1 MRKARE
7 PVRRPRKPSW
17 MGRKTSP
24 APSRGCTLRH
34 PGRCARP
41 APLALSPHPFALSL
55 SKGFDKLS
63 PNGFTKPSAA
73 QALTVAS
80 GIPCLWVRSP
90 HPHPFALSPLSV
102 RLELLSVRPELLS
115 VRAEP
120 LSVRAELLSACPEP
134 PSVRPEPVEG
144 LRQAQPERVYE
155 TQRRASLDGGFGHS
169 VPVGTLA
176 TPPSV
181 RPEPLVRSP

>member
-1 MRKARE
+1 
-7 PVRRPRKPSW
+7 
-17 MGRKTSP
+17 
-24 APSRGCTLRH
+24 LRH

-102 RLELLSVRPELLS
+102 RLELLSVRPEL
-115 VRAEP
+115 VFIDADKRGYP
-120 LSVRAELLSACPEP
+120 DYFELALEKLA
-134 PSVRPEPVEG
+134 
-144 LRQAQPERVYE
+144 
-155 TQRRASLDGGFGHS
+155 DGGYILADNVLWKGRVTDPAPDARTRAIMDFNAL
-169 VPVGTLA
+169 VAADPRVEQVMLPVRDGLLLI
-176 TPPSV
+176 
-181 RPEPLVRSP
+181 RKKM